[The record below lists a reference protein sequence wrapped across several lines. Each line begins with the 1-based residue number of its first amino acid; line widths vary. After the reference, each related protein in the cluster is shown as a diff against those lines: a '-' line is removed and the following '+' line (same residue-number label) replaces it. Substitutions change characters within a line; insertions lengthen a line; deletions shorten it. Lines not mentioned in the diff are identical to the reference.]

1 VEQKL
6 RGEVQSRR
14 LEVEALR
21 QENIALLNRLQSTE
35 NGSSFSS
42 IRLAQELQARVDN
55 LQIQGLSLLDK
66 TSQLCTKL
74 LDLVKCRR
82 HENEHDRDIDALDYT
97 LEFQSIKGGIEN
109 MKRSLRATNVV
120 LAEKQNLIEKSGE
133 AAAGGTSP
141 RAQKDEL
148 YLVRKQ
154 VFYAVTYF
162 LIMPRCF
169 IFCWDKNHRLI

>member
-1 VEQKL
+1 
-6 RGEVQSRR
+6 
-14 LEVEALR
+14 
-21 QENIALLNRLQSTE
+21 
-35 NGSSFSS
+35 
-42 IRLAQELQARVDN
+42 
-55 LQIQGLSLLDK
+55 
-66 TSQLCTKL
+66 
-74 LDLVKCRR
+74 
-82 HENEHDRDIDALDYT
+82 
-97 LEFQSIKGGIEN
+97 
-109 MKRSLRATNVV
+109 MKRSLRATNAV